1 MYDPDSFEFT
11 SFTRQPLKVEPG
23 QTDIKAIYQFRGK
36 NALGAK
42 VLNSLECKINTDTG
56 ALYDIQNP
64 KVGE

>member
-11 SFTRQPLKVEPG
+11 SFTRQLLKVESG
-23 QTDIKAIYQFRGK
+23 RTDVKAIYQFRGK
-36 NALGAK
+36 KALGAK
-42 VLNSLECKINTDTG
+42 GINSMECKINTDTG